1 MKKII
6 VSSLMAVLIMVGCS
20 PATLTT
26 SGSTGN
32 QDGKIQ
38 VMTSFNPIDQLVKT
52 IGGDKVETTLFVKP
66 GTDAHSFEPT
76 ARDMTT
82 LKEADVLF
90 INGLDM
96 EPWAQAGAI
105 SGSTKL
111 MILADGIDF
120 IMLDQTEDH
129 HDDDG
134 HDHSTGVDPH
144 IWLGLNELKVMA
156 KNTATALTLLSPDD
170 ESYFLDNLNK
180 FNEEADTLASE
191 FEPKFKP
198 YAGQSFVTGHEAFA
212 YLTRSIDLIQ
222 MGVEGPFAEGE
233 PTPQKIKELVDHVR
247 EHNISTIFVEE
258 TASPKVSETLARET
272 GAELVT
278 IPTMETQGEIFPT
291 IREIYE
297 KILNALEKN
306 V

>member
-1 MKKII
+1 MKKLFL
-6 VSSLMAVLIMVGCS
+6 VSLLALQLMAGCS
-20 PATLTT
+20 PASSPT
-26 SGSTGN
+26 SGGAGN
-32 QDGKIQ
+32 KDEKIQ
-38 VMTSFNPIDQLVKT
+38 VMTSFNPVDQIVKV
-52 IGGDKVETTLFVKP
+52 IGGDRVETTLFVKP

-82 LKEADVLF
+82 LKKADVLF

-96 EPWAQAGAI
+96 EPWAQDGVI

-111 MILADGIDF
+111 ITLADGVDV
-120 IMLDQTEDH
+120 IMLNPAEDH
-129 HDDDG
+129 QKDDG
-134 HDHSTGVDPH
+134 HNHASGIDPH
-144 IWLGLNELKVMA
+144 IWLGLSELKQMA
-156 KNTATALTLLSPDD
+156 KNTASSLSLISPDD
-170 ESYFLDNLNK
+170 EVYFQNNLKK
-180 FNEEADTLASE
+180 FNEQADFLASE

-212 YLTRSIDLIQ
+212 YLTRSINLVQ

-247 EHNISTIFVEE
+247 EHQISTIFVEE

-278 IPTMETQGEIFPT
+278 IPTMETQGEILPT

-297 KILNALEKN
+297 KILTALEKN
-306 V
+306 L

>member
-6 VSSLMAVLIMVGCS
+6 FSSLMALLIVAGCS
-20 PATLTT
+20 PATPKTD
-26 SGSTGN
+26 GGTGH
-32 QDGKIQ
+32 QDEKIQ
-38 VMTSFNPIDQLVKT
+38 VMTSFNPIDQVVKS

-76 ARDMTT
+76 ARDMAT

-90 INGLDM
+90 INGLGM
-96 EPWAQAGAI
+96 EPWAEAGAI

-120 IMLDQTEDH
+120 ILLDQSEDH

-144 IWLGLNELKVMA
+144 VWLGLNELKIMA
-156 KNTATALTLLSPDD
+156 KNTANALTLLSPDD
-170 ESYFLDNLNK
+170 ESYFLDNLK
-180 FNEEADTLASE
+180 QFNEKADTLASE

-233 PTPQKIKELVDHVR
+233 PTPQKIKDLVDHVR

-291 IREIYE
+291 IRAIYE
-297 KILNALEKN
+297 KILTALEKN
-306 V
+306 A

>member
-1 MKKII
+1 MKKLIL
-6 VSSLMAVLIMVGCS
+6 SSLMALLIMTGCS
-20 PATLTT
+20 PTTSPTGET
-26 SGSTGN
+26 SGS
-32 QDGKIQ
+32 QDGKIK
-38 VMTSFNPIDQLVKT
+38 VMTSFNPIDQLVQA
-52 IGGDKVETTLFVKP
+52 IGGDKVETTMFVKP
-66 GTDAHSFEPT
+66 GTDAHNFEPT

-82 LKEADVLF
+82 LKKADVLF

-96 EPWAQAGAI
+96 EPWAQDGAI

-120 IMLDQTEDH
+120 IMLDQAEAHT
-129 HDDDG
+129 DDDG
-134 HDHSTGVDPH
+134 HDHSSGVDPH
-144 IWLGLNELKVMA
+144 IWLGLAELKLMA
-156 KNTATALTLLSPDD
+156 KNTANALSLLSPEDK
-170 ESYFLDNLNK
+170 SYFQNNLNK
-180 FNEEADTLASE
+180 FNEEADSLASE

-212 YLTRSIDLIQ
+212 YLTRSIGLVQ

-247 EHNISTIFVEE
+247 EQNISTIFVEE

-278 IPTMETQGEIFPT
+278 IPTMETHGEIFPT

-297 KILNALEKN
+297 KILTALEKKL
-306 V
+306 